1 MPDVKINQ
9 KINQNIII
17 MIVGFTFVG
26 LSEYFCLSCVL
37 WLIGMFVLIPSVIS
51 VNTSLFI
58 YTKHYWNKKTDK

>member
-1 MPDVKINQ
+1 
-9 KINQNIII
+9 